1 MNTLVARCLYTDYRI
16 ENRNGKGNGR
26 MEGDAMDVGTE
37 RISNV
42 EKETEMMNNAPGICS
57 LFADA

>member
-1 MNTLVARCLYTDYRI
+1 
-16 ENRNGKGNGR
+16 
-26 MEGDAMDVGTE
+26 MDVGTE

-57 LFADA
+57 LIADA